1 MVLYGRHA
9 VAAAL
14 ANTGRSVAK
23 LLCTKENAAEFQD
36 LANNRHIP
44 LNIVDRKEIDKLL
57 PREAVHQGVALVCS
71 ERPACNLKMS
81 LP

>member
-1 MVLYGRHA
+1 MAKKFISERKTAKAPLVLYGRHA

-36 LANNRHIP
+36 
-44 LNIVDRKEIDKLL
+44 
-57 PREAVHQGVALVCS
+57 
-71 ERPACNLKMS
+71 
-81 LP
+81 